1 MSQHQWFT
9 VQDLAGLP
17 GLPGTVQGIN
27 LRAKREGW
35 EAQLRLGRG
44 GGREYS
50 FDVLPLETQTAL
62 IARLVQQ
69 EQPAEPAQT
78 TVSHTLISPQR
89 DGSPASRLNDDQRS
103 VMTAR
108 VSFVREIERMS
119 KVVSQN
125 RAILTLVALAK
136 TGDLSPYLAE
146 RVVLANDRKTEDRSL
161 SERTLK
167 RWLAEFR
174 AHGET
179 GLAPARRQKD
189 MSVPSWAAEFLK
201 HYQRPQK
208 PSVEAAY
215 EQFKKIHSEAHSSI
229 CPSIHA
235 VRRWLKKLS
244 PEARERGRLGPHELK
259 TLQAYNRRKADM
271 LWPNDVWVADGH
283 TFDAEVMNPLTG
295 QIFRPEITMVIDWAT
310 RRIVGFS
317 VNLAESTLA
326 TLDTLRDGV
335 TRCGMYKVFYVDNGS
350 GFDNAVVYEV
360 NDRLG
365 GSITHSLPYNS
376 QARGVIERPHKT
388 ILVRLA
394 KTFDSYIGADM
405 DKEAGT
411 KAHKLSRKQL
421 ALGLAP
427 TVVPEFSVF
436 FADLQQALDDYNRR
450 PHRGLPRFRD
460 PQTTRIRHQSPME
473 AWKAA
478 ESEGWEPLLAD
489 AAIVESL
496 TRPQVERT
504 VHRCQVQWNSGTYFL
519 KDLDGF
525 HGEQVRV
532 AYDFRDASRVWV
544 HSLEGD
550 LIGEALLDG
559 NASPA
564 MPKTMLEKA
573 SEKRERGQLSRL
585 VKKAKTITGQDVEMH
600 VIAQQSSQY
609 DLSPDQLAE
618 AQRFAQLAAPQASA
632 FELPSDP
639 TARYRLW
646 LQIDARI
653 ASGESPTPEEMQ
665 WHARYPQHPD
675 FKSIQQMF
683 AFADQARA

>member
-1 MSQHQWFT
+1 MRNWYTPQE
-9 VQDLAGLP
+9 LAGLP
-17 GLPGTVQGIN
+17 CMPGTVQGI
-27 LRAKREGW
+27 RKVAQRECW
-35 EAQLRLGRG
+35 EGQRRIGSKAI
-44 GGREYS
+44 EYA
-50 FDVLPLETQTAL
+50 FAVLPKETQAAL
-62 IARLVQQ
+62 ITAAVATSKP
-69 EQPAEPAQT
+69 ETPADTHVLA
-78 TVSHTLISPQR
+78 SGR
-89 DGSPASRLNDDQRS
+89 DVENASRLSDAQSS

-108 VSFVREIERMS
+108 LSFVREIERMS

-136 TGDLSPYLAE
+136 TGDLSPYLND
-146 RVVLANDRKTEDRSL
+146 RVIRANDRKTESRSL

-167 RWLAEFR
+167 RWLADYR

-189 MSVPSWAAEFLK
+189 MSVPAWAGEFLK

-215 EQFKKIHSEAHSSI
+215 EQFKQVHGEVHASV

-244 PEARERGRLGPHELK
+244 PSVRERGRMGPHELNALK
-259 TLQAYNRRKADM
+259 AYNRRQADM

-283 TFDAEVMNPLTG
+283 TFDAEVINPLTG

-335 TRCGMYKVFYVDNGS
+335 SRCGMYKIFYVDNGS
-350 GFDNAVVYEV
+350 GFDNSTVYEV

-365 GSITHSLPYNS
+365 GTITHSLPYNS

-405 DKEAGT
+405 DKEAAT
-411 KAHKLSRKQL
+411 KTHKLSRKQL
-421 ALGLAP
+421 ALGIAP
-427 TVVPEFSVF
+427 TVVPEFAVF
-436 FADLQQALDDYNRR
+436 FSDLQQALDEYNRR
-450 PHRGLPRFRD
+450 PHRGLPKFRD
-460 PQTTRIRHQSPME
+460 LQTMRKRHQSPME
-473 AWKAA
+473 AWKSA
-478 ESEGWEPLLAD
+478 EAEGWEPLLAD
-489 AAIVESL
+489 ANIVESL

-519 KDLDGF
+519 KGLDGF

-550 LIGEALLDG
+550 LLGEARLDG

-585 VKKAKTITGQDVEMH
+585 VKKAKTITGQDVEMR
-600 VIAQQSSQY
+600 VITAASSTY
-609 DLSPDQLAE
+609 ELPPEQLAE
-618 AQRFAQLAAPQASA
+618 AQRFAQLAAPKAPT
-632 FELPSDP
+632 FEIPADPISKYHLWNQLNDRVKSGALLP
-639 TARYRLW
+639 
-646 LQIDARI
+646 
-653 ASGESPTPEEMQ
+653 PEEAQ
-665 WHARYPQHPD
+665 WHDRWPKHSDYTAMQR
-675 FKSIQQMF
+675 MF
-683 AFADQARA
+683 AHAAQARA

>member
-1 MSQHQWFT
+1 MRNWYSAQE
-9 VQDLAGLP
+9 LAGLP
-17 GLPGTVQGIN
+17 GLPSTSRNVK
-27 LRAKREGW
+27 AMAARENW
-35 EAQLRLGRG
+35 EGQQRLGSKAV
-44 GGREYS
+44 EYS
-50 FDVLPLETQTAL
+50 FAMLPEKTQAAL
-62 IARLVQQ
+62 IAASIPASAP
-69 EQPAEPAQT
+69 EAPAETHVILSGCDAKK
-78 TVSHTLISPQR
+78 
-89 DGSPASRLNDDQRS
+89 ASRLNDSQIS

-108 VSFVREIERMS
+108 LSFVREIERMS

-125 RAILTLVALAK
+125 RAILTLVSLAR

-146 RVVLANDRKTEDRSL
+146 QVVRANDRKTEDRTL

-167 RWLAEFR
+167 RWLADYR
-174 AHGET
+174 AHGEM
-179 GLAPARRQKD
+179 GLAPARRKQD

-215 EQFKKIHSEAHSSI
+215 EQFKQIHSEVHSSV

-244 PEARERGRLGPHELK
+244 PEARERGRMGPHELK

-283 TFDAEVMNPLTG
+283 TFDAEVINPLTG
-295 QIFRPEITMVIDWAT
+295 QIFRPEITMIIDWGT
-310 RRIVGFS
+310 RRITGFS

-335 TRCGMYKVFYVDNGS
+335 TRCGMYKIFYVDNGS
-350 GFDNAVVYEV
+350 GFDNAVVYEA

-365 GSITHSLPYNS
+365 GTVTHSLPYNS

-436 FADLQQALDDYNRR
+436 FADLQCALDDYNRR
-450 PHRGLPRFRD
+450 PHRGLPKFRD
-460 PQTTRIRHQSPME
+460 PQTLRMRHQSPME
-473 AWKAA
+473 AWKQA
-478 ESEGWEPLLAD
+478 EAEGWEPLLAD
-489 AAIVESL
+489 ASIVESL
-496 TRPQVERT
+496 TRPQVLRT
-504 VHRCQVQWNSGTYFL
+504 ARRAQVQWNSGTYFL
-519 KDLDGF
+519 KELEGF
-525 HGEQVRV
+525 HGEEVRV
-532 AYDFRDASRVWV
+532 AYDFRDSSRVWV
-544 HSLEGD
+544 HTLDGE
-550 LIGEALLDG
+550 LIGEAILDG

-564 MPKTMLEKA
+564 MPVTMLEKA

-585 VKKAKTITGQDVEMH
+585 VKKAKTITGQDVEMR
-600 VIAQQSSQY
+600 VIPTASSSY
-609 DLSPDQLAE
+609 ELSPAQLAE
-618 AQRFAQLAAPQASA
+618 AQRFAQLVAPQAPA
-632 FELPSDP
+632 FEIPNDP
-639 TARYRLW
+639 ISKYRLW
-646 LQIDARI
+646 QQLDGRVKG
-653 ASGESPTPEEMQ
+653 GEALPPEQAQ
-665 WHARYPQHPD
+665 WHERWPKHSDYSAMQR
-675 FKSIQQMF
+675 MF
-683 AFADQARA
+683 AHAEQARA

>member
-1 MSQHQWFT
+1 M
-9 VQDLAGLP
+9 
-17 GLPGTVQGIN
+17 
-27 LRAKREGW
+27 
-35 EAQLRLGRG
+35 RLGQG
-44 GGREYS
+44 GGREYAFS
-50 FDVLPLETQTAL
+50 VLPKATQTAL
-62 IARLVQQ
+62 IAATIVN
-69 EQPAEPAQT
+69 EPSLQVIEPHNILAGCD
-78 TVSHTLISPQR
+78 VKI
-89 DGSPASRLNDDQRS
+89 ASRLNDSQAC

-108 VSFVREIERMS
+108 LAFVREIERMS
-119 KVVSQN
+119 QVVSQN

-136 TGDLSPYLAE
+136 NDDLSPYLAE
-146 RVVLANDRKTEDRSL
+146 RVVRANDRKTESRSL

-167 RWLAEFR
+167 RWLADYR

-189 MSVPSWAAEFLK
+189 MSVPAWAGEFLK

-215 EQFKKIHSEAHSSI
+215 EQFKQVHGEVHASV

-244 PEARERGRLGPHELK
+244 PSVRERGRMGPHELNALK
-259 TLQAYNRRKADM
+259 AYNRRQADM

-283 TFDAEVMNPLTG
+283 TFDAEVINPLTG

-335 TRCGMYKVFYVDNGS
+335 SRCGMYKIFYVDNGS
-350 GFDNAVVYEV
+350 GFDNATVYEV

-365 GSITHSLPYNS
+365 GTITHSLPYNS

-405 DKEAGT
+405 DKEAAT
-411 KAHKLSRKQL
+411 KTHKLSRKQL
-421 ALGLAP
+421 ALGIVP
-427 TVVPEFSVF
+427 TVVPEFAVF
-436 FADLQQALDDYNRR
+436 FSDLQQALDEYNRR
-450 PHRGLPRFRD
+450 PHRGLPKFRD
-460 PQTTRIRHQSPME
+460 LQTMRKRHQSPME
-473 AWKAA
+473 AWKSA
-478 ESEGWEPLLAD
+478 EAEGWEPLLAD
-489 AAIVESL
+489 ANIVESL

-550 LIGEALLDG
+550 LLGEALLDG

-585 VKKAKTITGQDVEMH
+585 VKKAKTITGQDVEMR
-600 VIAQQSSQY
+600 VITGASSTY
-609 DLSPDQLAE
+609 ELPPEQLAE
-618 AQRFAQLAAPQASA
+618 AQRFAQLAAPK
-632 FELPSDP
+632 DP
-639 TARYRLW
+639 TFEIPADPISKYHLW
-646 LQIDARI
+646 NQLNDRVK
-653 ASGESPTPEEMQ
+653 SGALLPPEEAQ
-665 WHARYPQHPD
+665 WHDRWPKHSDYTAMQR
-675 FKSIQQMF
+675 MF
-683 AFADQARA
+683 AHAAQARA

>member
-1 MSQHQWFT
+1 MRSWYSPSE
-9 VQDLAGLP
+9 LAGLP
-17 GLPGTVQGIN
+17 GMPSSVSGLIR
-27 LRAKREGW
+27 LAKRESW
-35 EAQLRLGRG
+35 ECQLRLGQG
-44 GGREYS
+44 GGREYAFS
-50 FDVLPLETQTAL
+50 VLPKATQTAL
-62 IARLVQQ
+62 IAATIVN
-69 EQPAEPAQT
+69 EPSLQVIEPHNILAGCDAK
-78 TVSHTLISPQR
+78 I
-89 DGSPASRLNDDQRS
+89 ASRLNDSQAC

-108 VSFVREIERMS
+108 LAFVREIERMS
-119 KVVSQN
+119 QVVSQN

-136 TGDLSPYLAE
+136 NDDLSPYLAE
-146 RVVLANDRKTEDRSL
+146 RVVRANDRKTESRSL

-167 RWLAEFR
+167 RWLADYR

-189 MSVPSWAAEFLK
+189 MSVPAWAGEFLK

-215 EQFKKIHSEAHSSI
+215 EQFKQVHGEVHTSV

-244 PEARERGRLGPHELK
+244 PSVRERGRMGPHELNALK
-259 TLQAYNRRKADM
+259 AYNRRQADM

-283 TFDAEVMNPLTG
+283 TFDAEVINPLTG

-335 TRCGMYKVFYVDNGS
+335 SRCGMYKIFYVDNGS
-350 GFDNAVVYEV
+350 GFDNSTVYEV

-365 GSITHSLPYNS
+365 GTITHSLPYNS

-405 DKEAGT
+405 DKEAAT
-411 KAHKLSRKQL
+411 KTHKLSRKQL
-421 ALGLAP
+421 ALGIAP
-427 TVVPEFSVF
+427 TVVPEFAVF
-436 FADLQQALDDYNRR
+436 FSDLQQALDEYNRR
-450 PHRGLPRFRD
+450 PHRGLPKFRD
-460 PQTTRIRHQSPME
+460 LQTMRKRHQSPME
-473 AWKAA
+473 AWKSA
-478 ESEGWEPLLAD
+478 EVEGWEPLLAD
-489 AAIVESL
+489 PRIVESL

-504 VHRCQVQWNSGTYFL
+504 VHRCQVQWNTGTYFL

-532 AYDFRDASRVWV
+532 AYDFRDASRVWI
-544 HSLEGD
+544 HSQDGD
-550 LIGEALLDG
+550 LLGEALLDG

-600 VIAQQSSQY
+600 VIGSASSPY
-609 DLSPDQLAE
+609 DLPLEQLAE
-618 AQRFAQLAAPQASA
+618 AQRFAQLSAPQAPT
-632 FELPSDP
+632 FELPTDP

-646 LQIDARI
+646 NQLDARLT
-653 ASGESPTPEEMQ
+653 SGESLNPEETQ
-665 WHARYPQHPD
+665 WHSRYPQHPD
-675 FKSIQQMF
+675 FMSIRQMF
-683 AFADQARA
+683 EFAKQASA

>member
-1 MSQHQWFT
+1 MRSWYSAQE
-9 VQDLAGLP
+9 LAGLP
-17 GLPGTVQGIN
+17 GLPGTSRNVKAMA
-27 LRAKREGW
+27 LRECWEG
-35 EAQLRLGRG
+35 QQRLGSKAV
-44 GGREYS
+44 EYS
-50 FDVLPLETQTAL
+50 FAMLPKETQAAL
-62 IARLVQQ
+62 IAASVASSAPTAPV
-69 EQPAEPAQT
+69 EQHVISIGRDAKK
-78 TVSHTLISPQR
+78 VSH
-89 DGSPASRLNDDQRS
+89 LNDSQSS

-108 VSFVREIERMS
+108 LAIVREIERMS
-119 KVVSQN
+119 QVVSQN
-125 RAILTLVALAK
+125 RAILTLIALAQS
-136 TGDLSPYLAE
+136 GDLSPYLAE

-167 RWLAEFR
+167 RWLADFR
-174 AHGET
+174 AHGEI
-179 GLAPARRQKD
+179 GLAPARRKQD

-215 EQFKKIHSEAHSSI
+215 EQFKQIHTEVHSSV

-244 PEARERGRLGPHELK
+244 PEVRERGRMGPHELK
-259 TLQAYNRRKADM
+259 ALQAYNSRKADM

-283 TFDAEVMNPLTG
+283 TFDAEVINPLTG
-295 QIFRPEITMVIDWAT
+295 QIFRPEITMIIDWGT

-335 TRCGMYKVFYVDNGS
+335 SRCGMYKMFYVDNGS

-365 GSITHSLPYNS
+365 GTITHSLPYNS

-411 KAHKLSRKQL
+411 KIHKLSRKQL

-450 PHRGLPRFRD
+450 PHRGLPKFRD
-460 PQTTRIRHQSPME
+460 PLTLRKRHQSPME
-473 AWKAA
+473 AWKSA
-478 ESEGWEPLLAD
+478 EAEGWEPLLAD
-489 AAIVESL
+489 ADIVESL

-504 VHRCQVQWNSGTYFL
+504 VRRCLVQWNSNSYYL

-525 HGEQVRV
+525 HGEEVRV
-532 AYDFRDASRVWV
+532 AYDFRDSSRVWV
-544 HSLEGD
+544 HTMDGD

-564 MPKTMLEKA
+564 MPATMLEKA

-585 VKKAKTITGQDVEMH
+585 VKKAKTITGQDVEMR
-600 VIAQQSSQY
+600 VIPATSSNY
-609 DLSPDQLAE
+609 ELPPEQLAE
-618 AQRFAQLAAPQASA
+618 AQRFAQLAAPKAPT
-632 FELPSDP
+632 FEIPADP
-639 TARYRLW
+639 IGKYRLW
-646 LQIDARI
+646 KQLDSRVKG
-653 ASGESPTPEEMQ
+653 GELLSPEEAQ
-665 WHARYPQHPD
+665 WHDRWPKHSDYSSMQR
-675 FKSIQQMF
+675 MF
-683 AFADQARA
+683 AHAEQARA